1 MNSGELKSNNAG
13 FFQSPKLVS
22 LVLLVVFIVGLSAG
36 AVLSGSDLI
45 SNSGESE
52 FSITVDN
59 EMGTNKF
66 ILIEV
71 DEGDNDEE
79 VVTEHILHEFAFEA
93 SHRGGLIT
101 WDFSDGFTATGNEAT
116 HSFEKPG
123 IYVIEATESLGGR
136 VSTAT
141 ITITVHLESEAEVD
155 NMECVCAPTAKDTII
170 PLSEHQGISS
180 IEGFVQVEHD
190 GSSESCSLRNPLPR
204 MPCTCHHATSIPM
217 EKSSNSP
224 FSLMTPSEATNRLSI
239 SSSKMLNYSKESAC
253 SCGLKPIRFEIGTN
267 QPLHGLPTPH
277 PWSEFVFS
285 TRSVDCFDG
294 NRLWKMCYEHGMTY
308 E

>member
-141 ITITVHLESEAEVD
+141 STITVHLESEAEVD

-190 GSSESCSLRNPLPR
+190 GSSESCSLRNPLQE
-204 MPCTCHHATSIPM
+204 CHVRVIM
-217 EKSSNSP
+217 Q
-224 FSLMTPSEATNRLSI
+224 RLSNGEVVEQSI
-239 SSSKMLNYSKESAC
+239 LFDDTFRSNEQVVDFLFKDVELQQGER
-253 SCGLKPIRFEIGTN
+253 LQLRLETDQVRDWHKPTAAWFTN
-267 QPLHGLPTPH
+267 AP
-277 PWSEFVFS
+277 SMV
-285 TRSVDCFDG
+285 
-294 NRLWKMCYEHGMTY
+294 
-308 E
+308 